1 MVILEGHIKRFV
13 GLSTDARPRPGVQ
26 LDESDLQLPV
36 GSSLLLLN
44 RIDRTSAIERWD
56 GNEWLPTG
64 EGVVTVDGQQIVLL
78 ELAAIRELLE
88 QLVEQVV
95 PVIVDRKA
103 RVVPMAVHVR
113 DPVFRRQGVEQLAIS
128 GRGKA
133 IGVGEEDALRHGR
146 HCRTD

>member
-1 MVILEGHIKRFV
+1 MTTPWYSSGAPQRGAVMQHATERMPYPPHRL
-13 GLSTDARPRPGVQ
+13 VQ
-26 LDESDLQLPV
+26 S
-36 GSSLLLLN
+36 
-44 RIDRTSAIERWD
+44 I
-56 GNEWLPTG
+56 
-64 EGVVTVDGQQIVLL
+64 
-78 ELAAIRELLE
+78 ELLE

-113 DPVFRRQGVEQLAIS
+113 DPEFRRQSVEQLAIG